1 VSWLPD
7 TCHNPSGDAALYG
20 ENIMALTLQ
29 ATFEN
34 GTLKLPAAVPLLKDG
49 DRVWVTLHISSEEDV
64 VQKSY
69 GIIGWTGDSETVQR
83 VALDPNFD
91 VLESP

>member
-1 VSWLPD
+1 
-7 TCHNPSGDAALYG
+7 
-20 ENIMALTLQ
+20 MAITVE
-29 ATFEN
+29 AVYEN
-34 GTLKLPAAVPLLKDG
+34 GAFKLPKPVPLLSEG
-49 DRVWVTLHISSEEDV
+49 DRVWITLHISSEEDV

-83 VALDPNFD
+83 VALDPEFD